1 MKNKNIQKQKC
12 VLGILMSLVL
22 AFGVQGSVNAQ
33 SVFMKGGPNSA
44 PIDDNGNN
52 GVPVIYSMK
61 DNGHENLSFTFQ
73 VTDATDGTTITI
85 AGDNWYAVNRWDWYP
100 EKKKANP
107 VIDSIS
113 VPAAATNDQ
122 GGLSISTSGTP
133 SISKG
138 VITFDAPGATN
149 SENSNWKWSG
159 TITVNYHTVG
169 YGRSKVTVKD
179 NETADAGAD
188 DFQIQHYVVQ
198 SPENARLKR
207 YEIPHGDTYVIRTPH
222 VSTSNDLPFRVR
234 VKEPKRELQNW
245 VQVDL
250 SVTNGKLYLKPSTN
264 PIHKDM
270 YLSGGKLYPRATQH
284 EGFTNLSVFTL
295 YDTIGNTEI
304 ARGTIPPV
312 SVVPDSGATA
322 QVTATIPGAPNTL
335 LPKGFAATR
344 TVIYFTDGIVMQEVS
359 GNHQAKQA
367 GEILDAPLVVRVL
380 DGNRPVPNQRVRF
393 AVEGDATAKT
403 TRLRSTVP
411 ALFFPELEIINNK
424 GLTNEVVVQRASVE
438 NTAEVSVYT
447 DAEGYAKV
455 DVTLPT
461 TPGKYKI
468 NAHIALHPHNHFG
481 RPQILKWLSTDGF
494 SVYATRDPS
503 SVYIDAAHRNTTPA
517 TVRYDGS
524 NEQTIAVQVAER
536 GETFTA
542 APHTAVAFSIE
553 GGRLYLPGSPQQT
566 RSLTVS
572 TDANGVARASVSVGK
587 GVARVT
593 AHLPGSTTADGTH
606 VVTFLSQ
613 TAPINKTIE
622 RVSGNYQH
630 NRVGER
636 LNNPLVVRVSDRK
649 GLPVGRG
656 ETVRF
661 TAPAGVRLGSTSPSR
676 FIQEEGSAEQSRAIS
691 VRTNGKGEA
700 EVYVYLP
707 NTAGEYTITAYP
719 VTLFPAESSPTAAF
733 KVFAARDP
741 SRDLVIYAPD
751 VNTTPTVV
759 EFARTDSQ
767 PISVQ
772 VVQGSV
778 NSHAQA
784 EQAKLGIT
792 VAALLA
798 GQLSGE
804 EIAVGDLSTPQLAP
818 YTEVEF
824 NVDGGMLYVDPEL
837 LDQRQPVYHHQLRVC
852 ADSQGVARAL
862 VSVNKRVA
870 KVTAR
875 IPGGSR
881 EGGEYVVT
889 YISGGLQLEKVSG
902 GAPYAGGAP
911 GALRPD
917 PFVVQVLAGGSPLA
931 NQIVKFTVAPESGE
945 PVPRELCP
953 VVGTTVFVTRSG
965 RFTTDSSAGFW
976 PMLNSV
982 AEPVQDGCDYTVSGP
997 IFVRTDDQGR
1007 AAVRLRMGT
1016 LPTEHVVKAEMYRDR
1031 NSHWVEFR
1039 VSPLIVQAQSPQ
1051 LYMALLGDNDQER
1064 QVRVYAR
1071 DPNGQPRAAQ
1081 QVRLTGGIL
1090 NPSTVE
1096 TGPNGVAESTLT
1108 LPQTGHVTVTATA
1121 PDHDLASR
1129 GVTVTNDG
1137 PRPPTPPP
1145 TEQTSGE
1152 TDTPPPTVV
1161 ERQDSPGDT
1170 PAEPT
1175 PDTTIPTDRPSG
1187 EPTPDRLK
1195 VISGHNNQSGPVGTQ
1210 LAEDFVVS
1218 VVDSDDQGIEGQT
1231 VTFTI
1236 RAGGGSLSPT
1246 SATTGTDG
1254 EARTRL
1260 TLGSTPGIN
1269 RVEATVSGLDPV
1281 EFTATATLGAER
1293 AVEGPRDTQSDPTD
1307 RSAGRLELVSGDPQ
1321 TGSVNTELAKD
1332 FVVRLVDSTNQ
1343 PVVGQTVTFTIITE
1357 GGGFLSTPSTLT
1369 DANGEARTR
1378 LTLGGAPGT
1387 YRVAAIVG
1395 ALQPM
1400 IFTATASAQGDTAKL
1415 YLAVSGSGEMR
1426 TVTIYAYDRNEQ
1438 LASDVE
1444 ISLSGGSFSRTVV
1457 KTGADG
1463 AAESLLVLPKS
1474 GTVTV
1479 TARADGYGS
1488 ATTRI
1493 TVGESADRFT
1503 LVSGNDQKGPIGTP
1517 LSEDFVVRVENGNN
1531 RPISN
1536 QKVAFTITAGGGSLS
1551 VISATTDVNGEAR
1564 TRLTLGGAPGINRV
1578 QASASGLSVVT
1589 FTATATAVA
1598 SELKAHAGDNQTGA
1612 PNQRLA
1618 EPFVIRVTDANGLG
1632 VQTHVPFK
1640 ITQGKG
1646 QISTYVETDAQGW
1659 GKTYLTPQSTGTLKV
1674 EARLEDL
1681 SVTFTATVGKPPEA
1695 LVAISGN
1702 NQHGLPGSQLPNPF
1716 VVKVMDADDAPI
1728 EGVSVTF
1735 SVTAG
1740 GGHLSLTEETT
1751 GTNGQAQTYLTLGT
1765 TRGEN
1770 SVEASVSGVA
1780 EGITFRAISAPRV
1793 AVAAAE
1799 RPPMYWID
1807 TTQGTLHRLV
1817 AEEVEDLA
1825 PNVDGILS
1833 LTVDTQNRSLY
1844 WTRQTAKSKSAIQ
1857 RAGLNGRDVM
1867 TLQTSLTLMTSLA
1880 VNSTGTTL
1888 YWSDLL
1894 GKIKSRP
1901 VQGKQVRL
1909 LAENLSSPTGLV
1921 WAQDTLYWGEAT
1933 GHIRRMNL
1941 RNTPRR
1947 IETVA
1952 RSTGQPVSLAVHNG
1966 RVYWTEISGD
1976 ASQLNRVN
1984 TDGSG
1989 QQTLKTLAGSKRV
2002 WLDIDGSDSKLYL
2015 ARASSLEHRSLSG
2028 KSAQTL
2034 VTGLQRPGSLVLGG
2048 ALRAGNTPQTTYV
2061 KYDVNKDGKVDNA
2074 DLKIVTAALGQNPP
2088 KDPRTDINKD
2098 GTVDKDDLVL
2108 VAANFDADAAAPP
2121 LRAQI
2126 AVLGRDYIQRQIDLL
2141 LASSDPSLAAERV
2154 LAYLQNL
2161 LAAARPDK
2169 TLLLANYPNPFN
2181 PETWIPYQLA
2191 AASDVTITIY
2201 DVKGSVVR
2209 TLRIGHQ
2216 SEGYYTVRS
2225 RAAYWDG
2232 RNASGERVASGI
2244 YFYQLV
2250 TDEISPMRKLVIL
2263 K

>member
-12 VLGILMSLVL
+12 MLGILMSLVL
-22 AFGVQGSVNAQ
+22 ALGVQGSVNAQ
-33 SVFMKGGPNSA
+33 SVFMKGGPKST
-44 PIDDNGNN
+44 PIGDNGNN
-52 GVPVIYSMK
+52 GVPVIYSMQH
-61 DNGHENLSFTFQ
+61 NGNENLSFTFQ
-73 VTDATDGTTITI
+73 VTDAKDGATITV
-85 AGDNWYAVNRWDWYP
+85 AGDNWYAGNRWEYTSQ
-100 EKKKANP
+100 KKAHP
-107 VIDSIS
+107 VIDAIS

-122 GGLSISTSGTP
+122 GGLSISTSGNP
-133 SISKG
+133 AISKG
-138 VITFDAPGATN
+138 VITFDAPGAAG
-149 SENSNWKWSG
+149 SENANWKWSG
-159 TITVNYHTVG
+159 SITVNYHTAG
-169 YGRSKVTVKD
+169 YGRSTVTVKD
-179 NETADAGAD
+179 NETADSGAD

-198 SPENARLKR
+198 SPDNARLNNYYFTHRDR
-207 YEIPHGDTYVIRTPH
+207 YTTPTPH
-222 VSTSNDLPFRVR
+222 VSSGSDLPFEVR
-234 VKEPKRELQNW
+234 VNGAGDGGNQLQNW

-250 SVTNGKLYLKPSTN
+250 RITNGKLYLKPSTD
-264 PIHKDM
+264 PRHKDF

-284 EGFTNLSVFTL
+284 EGFTNLSVFTH
-295 YDTIGNTEI
+295 YASISNTKV
-304 ARGTIPPV
+304 ARGMIPPV
-312 SVVPDSGATA
+312 SVVPDRGATA
-322 QVTATIPGAPNTL
+322 EVTATIPGAPNTL
-335 LPKGFAATR
+335 ISGGLAGTR
-344 TVIYFTDGIVMQEVS
+344 TVIYFTDKIVMQEVS

-367 GEILDAPLVVRVL
+367 GEILDNPLVLRVL

-393 AVEGDATAKT
+393 EAEGDATAKT
-403 TRLRSTVP
+403 TQLRSTVP
-411 ALFFPELEIINNK
+411 ALFLPELTIEVNK
-424 GLTNEVVVQRASVE
+424 GLSNHRIIHAASVE
-438 NTAEVSVYT
+438 NTHAVSVYT
-447 DAEGYAKV
+447 DAAGYAKV
-455 DVTLPT
+455 DVTLPA

-468 NAHIALHPHNHFG
+468 NAHIAEHPHDPAG
-481 RPQILKWLSTDGF
+481 RSTRKWLSGDGF
-494 SVYATRDPS
+494 SVWATRAPS
-503 SVYIDAAHRNTTPA
+503 NDLYIDTAHSSTTPA
-517 TVRYDGS
+517 AVRYDGS
-524 NEQTIAVQVAER
+524 NEQAISVQVAER
-536 GETFTA
+536 GDTFTV
-542 APHTAVAFSIE
+542 APHTEVAFSIE
-553 GGRLYLPGSPQQT
+553 GGRLYIAPELLNQDKPQYKK
-566 RSLTVS
+566 RLTVS
-572 TDANGVARASVSVGK
+572 TDSTGVALALVRVDK

-593 AHLPGSTTADGTH
+593 AHLPGSTTPDGTH
-606 VVTFLSQ
+606 VVTLVSNTVSIKQ
-613 TAPINKTIE
+613 TIE

-636 LNNPLVVRVSDRK
+636 LNNPLVVRVLDRK
-649 GLPVGRG
+649 GLPIGRNQK
-656 ETVRF
+656 VRF
-661 TAPAGVRLGSTSPSR
+661 TAPAGVGLGSTSPSR
-676 FIQEEGSAEQSRAIS
+676 FIQEDGSAEQSRAIS
-691 VRTNGKGEA
+691 VRTDAKGEA

-707 NTAGEYTITAYP
+707 DTAGAYTITAYP
-719 VTLFPAESSPTAAF
+719 VTLLPVENSPSAAF

-741 SRDLVIYAPD
+741 SRDLAIYAPD
-751 VNTTPTVV
+751 VNTTPTIV
-759 EFARTDSQ
+759 EYARSDNQS
-767 PISVQ
+767 ISVQ
-772 VVQGSV
+772 VVQGSA
-778 NSHAQA
+778 NSLSKA
-784 EQAKLGIT
+784 EQAKQGYN
-792 VAALLA
+792 LA
-798 GQLSGE
+798 VLIANAVLDKN
-804 EIAVGDLSTPQLAP
+804 IAVGDPSVLPQLAP

-824 NVDGGMLYVDPEL
+824 SIEGGGLYVDPEL
-837 LDQRQPVYHHQLRVC
+837 LDQRQPVYSHQLRVC
-852 ADSQGVARAL
+852 ADSQGVARASL
-862 VSVNKRVA
+862 SVNKRVA
-870 KVTAR
+870 TVTAR

-881 EGGEYVVT
+881 NGGTYVVT
-889 YISGGLQLEKVSG
+889 YISGGLELEKVSG
-902 GAPYAGGAP
+902 GSPYEGGAL
-911 GALRPD
+911 GELRPD

-931 NQIVKFTVAPESGE
+931 NQIIKFTVAPESGE
-945 PVPRELCP
+945 PVRRELCP

-965 RFTTDSSAGFW
+965 RFTTDSSPGFW
-976 PMLNSV
+976 PSPKSV
-982 AEPVQDGCDYTVSGP
+982 AEPVQVGCDYTVSGP

-1007 AAVRLRMGT
+1007 AAIRLRMGT
-1016 LPTEHVVKAEMYRDR
+1016 LPTEHVVKAEMYRDT
-1031 NSHWVEFR
+1031 NSQWVEFR
-1039 VSPLIVQAQSPQ
+1039 VRPLIMAHSPS
-1051 LYMALLGDNDQER
+1051 LYMSLLGDNDQER
-1064 QVRVYAR
+1064 TVRVYAQGP
-1071 DPNGQPRAAQ
+1071 DGNPRGEQ
-1081 QVRLTGGIL
+1081 QVRLSGGIL
-1090 NPSTVE
+1090 DPSVVT
-1096 TGPNGVAESTLT
+1096 TNPNGVAESTLT
-1108 LPQTGHVTVTATA
+1108 LPNQGSVTVTANA
-1121 PDHDLASR
+1121 PEHDPASR
-1129 GVTVTNDG
+1129 GVTVTDDG
-1137 PRPPTPPP
+1137 PRPPTPRP
-1145 TEQTSGE
+1145 TEQT
-1152 TDTPPPTVV
+1152 
-1161 ERQDSPGDT
+1161 
-1170 PAEPT
+1170 
-1175 PDTTIPTDRPSG
+1175 SG
-1187 EPTPDRLK
+1187 EPTPDRLE
-1195 VISGHNNQSGPVGTQ
+1195 VVSGHNNQSGPVGTQ
-1210 LAEDFVVS
+1210 LAKDFVVR
-1218 VVDSDDQGIEGQT
+1218 VVNSNDEGVERQT

-1236 RAGGGSLSPT
+1236 MAGGGSLLPT
-1246 SATTGTDG
+1246 SATTDNAG

-1260 TLGSTPGIN
+1260 TLGSTPGTN
-1269 RVEATVSGLDPV
+1269 RVEARVSGLSAV
-1281 EFTATATLGAER
+1281 TFTATATAVVERQDSPQHTPAESTDPTTP
-1293 AVEGPRDTQSDPTD
+1293 ASVERVGDGSRDTPTD
-1307 RSAGRLELVSGDPQ
+1307 GSAGRLELVSGDPQ
-1321 TGSVNTELAKD
+1321 TGTVNTELAKD
-1332 FVVRLVDSTNQ
+1332 FVVKLLDGSGQ
-1343 PVVGQTVTFTIITE
+1343 PVPHHSVTFRIITE
-1357 GGGFLSTPSTLT
+1357 GGGFLSPTSTT
-1369 DANGEARTR
+1369 TNANGEARTR

-1387 YRVAAIVG
+1387 YRVAAIVDG
-1395 ALQPM
+1395 LQPM

-1457 KTGADG
+1457 RTGADG

-1479 TARADGYGS
+1479 TATAKDYGS

-1493 TVGESADRFT
+1493 TVGESADKFT

-1702 NQHGLPGSQLPNPF
+1702 NQHGLPGSQLANPF
-1716 VVKVMDADDAPI
+1716 VVKVMDADDTPI
-1728 EGVSVTF
+1728 EGISVTF

-1751 GTNGQAQTYLTLGT
+1751 GTNGQAQTYLTLGA

-1770 SVEASVSGVA
+1770 SVEARVPGVA
-1780 EGITFRAISAPRV
+1780 EGITFRATSAPRV
-1793 AVAAAE
+1793 EVAAAE

-1817 AEEVEDLA
+1817 AETVEDLA

-1833 LTVDTQNRSLY
+1833 LTVDTQNRLLY

-1867 TLQTSLTLMTSLA
+1867 TLQTSLTLMTSIA

-1921 WAQDTLYWGEAT
+1921 WAQDALYWGEAT

-2126 AVLGRDYIQRQIDLL
+2126 AVLGRDYIQTQIDLL

-2191 AASDVTITIY
+2191 AASDVTIRIY
-2201 DVKGSVVR
+2201 DVKGTLVR

-2216 SEGYYTVRS
+2216 SEGYYTDQR

-2244 YFYQLV
+2244 YFYQLQ
-2250 TDEISPMRKLVIL
+2250 TDEISPLRKLVIL

>member
-1 MKNKNIQKQKC
+1 MKKLNTQTQKC
-12 VLGILMSLVL
+12 VLSLLILLML
-22 AFGVQGSVNAQ
+22 ALGVQGSVNAQ
-33 SVFMKGGPNSA
+33 SVFMKGGPKST
-44 PIDDNGNN
+44 PIGDNGNN
-52 GVPVIYSMK
+52 GVPVIYSMQH
-61 DNGHENLSFTFQ
+61 NGNENLSFTFQ
-73 VTDATDGTTITI
+73 VTDAKDGATITI
-85 AGDNWYAVNRWDWYP
+85 AGDNWYAGNRWEYTFQ
-100 EKKKANP
+100 KKAHP
-107 VIDSIS
+107 VIDAIS

-122 GGLSISTSGTP
+122 GGLSLSTSGNP
-133 SISKG
+133 PISKG
-138 VITFDAPGATN
+138 VITFDAPGAAG
-149 SENSNWKWSG
+149 SENANWKWSG
-159 TITVNYHTVG
+159 SITVNYHTAG
-169 YGRSKVTVKD
+169 YGRSTVTVKD
-179 NETADAGAD
+179 NETADSGAD

-198 SPENARLKR
+198 SPDNARLHGYEFTHRDR
-207 YEIPHGDTYVIRTPH
+207 YTTPTPH
-222 VSTSNDLPFRVR
+222 VSSGSDLPFDVR
-234 VKEPKRELQNW
+234 VKESGGEVQSW

-250 SVTNGKLYLKPSTN
+250 RITNGKLYLKPSTD
-264 PIHKDM
+264 PRHKDF

-284 EGFTNLSVFTL
+284 EGFTNLSVFTH
-295 YDTIGNTEI
+295 YATISNTRV
-304 ARGTIPPV
+304 ARGMLPPV
-312 SVVPDSGATA
+312 SVVPDRGATA
-322 QVTATIPGAPNTL
+322 EVTATIPGALNTPISGGL
-335 LPKGFAATR
+335 AGTR
-344 TVIYFTDGIVMQEVS
+344 TVIYFTDKIVMQEVS

-367 GEILDAPLVVRVL
+367 GETLDNPLVLRVL

-393 AVEGDATAKT
+393 EAEGDATAKT
-403 TRLRSTVP
+403 TRLRASVP
-411 ALFFPELEIINNK
+411 SLFLPELTIEVNK
-424 GLTNEVVVQRASVE
+424 GLSNHRIIHAASVE
-438 NTAEVSVYT
+438 NTHAVSVYT
-447 DAEGYAKV
+447 DAAGYAKV
-455 DVTLPT
+455 DVTLPA

-468 NAHIALHPHNHFG
+468 NAHIATHPHNPAG
-481 RPQILKWLSTDGF
+481 RSTRKWLSGDGF
-494 SVYATRDPS
+494 SVWATRSPS
-503 SVYIDAAHRNTTPA
+503 NDLYIDTAHSNTTPA
-517 TVRYDGS
+517 AVRYDGS
-524 NEQTIAVQVAER
+524 NEQAISVQVAER
-536 GETFTA
+536 ADTFTPA
-542 APHTAVAFSIE
+542 AHAEVAFSIE
-553 GGRLYLPGSPQQT
+553 GGRLYLAPELLNQDKPQYKK
-566 RSLTVS
+566 RLTVS
-572 TDANGVARASVSVGK
+572 TDSTGVAIALVRVDK

-593 AHLPGSTTADGTH
+593 AHLPGSTAADGTH
-606 VVTFLSQ
+606 VVTLVSN
-613 TAPINKTIE
+613 TVPIKQAIE

-636 LNNPLVVRVSDRK
+636 LNTPLVVRVLDRK
-649 GLPVGRG
+649 GLPIGRNQK
-656 ETVRF
+656 VRF
-661 TAPAGVRLGSTSPSR
+661 TAPAGVGLGSTSPSR

-691 VRTNGKGEA
+691 VRTDAKGEA

-707 NTAGEYTITAYP
+707 DTAGAYTITAYP
-719 VTLFPAESSPTAAF
+719 VTLLPVENSPSAAF

-741 SRDLVIYAPD
+741 SRDLAIYAPD
-751 VNTTPTVV
+751 VNTTPTIV
-759 EFARTDSQ
+759 EYARSDSQ
-767 PISVQ
+767 SISVQ
-772 VVQGSV
+772 VIERGTQTEPIKKIVKPADSPPV
-778 NSHAQA
+778 IRDWR
-784 EQAKLGIT
+784 EVLIR
-792 VAALLA
+792 
-798 GQLSGE
+798 
-804 EIAVGDLSTPQLAP
+804 STNPSDASQVQLAP

-824 NVDGGMLYVDPEL
+824 SIEGGGLYVDPEL
-837 LDQRQPVYHHQLRVC
+837 LDQKQAVYSHQLRVC
-852 ADSQGVARAL
+852 ADSKGIARAS

-870 KVTAR
+870 TVTAR

-889 YISGGLQLEKVSG
+889 YISGGLELEKVSG
-902 GAPYAGGAP
+902 GSPYEGGAL
-911 GALRPD
+911 GELRED

-931 NQIVKFTVAPESGE
+931 NQIIKFTVAPESGE
-945 PVPRELCP
+945 PVRRELCP
-953 VVGTTVFVTRSG
+953 ALGTTVFVTRSG
-965 RFTTDSSAGFW
+965 RFTTDSSPGFW
-976 PMLNSV
+976 PSPKSV
-982 AEPVQDGCDYTVSGP
+982 PEPVQVGCDYTVSGP
-997 IFVRTDDQGR
+997 IFVRTDPQGR
-1007 AAVRLRMGT
+1007 ASILLRMGT
-1016 LPTEHVVKAEMYRDR
+1016 LPTEHVVKAEMYRDA
-1031 NSHWVEFR
+1031 NSQWVEFR
-1039 VSPLIVQAQSPQ
+1039 VRPLIMANSPS
-1051 LYMALLGDNDQER
+1051 LYMSLLGDNDQER
-1064 QVRVYAR
+1064 TVRVYAQGP
-1071 DPNGQPRAAQ
+1071 DGNPRGAQ
-1081 QVRLTGGIL
+1081 QVRLSVGIL
-1090 NPSTVE
+1090 PPE
-1096 TGPNGVAESTLT
+1096 TITTNTNGVAEKNVP
-1108 LPQTGHVTVTATA
+1108 LPDDPHVPITATA
-1121 PDHDLASR
+1121 PGYTQASR
-1129 GVTVTNDG
+1129 GVSRTG
-1137 PRPPTPPP
+1137 PRQTEQPSDEPTP
-1145 TEQTSGE
+1145 
-1152 TDTPPPTVV
+1152 
-1161 ERQDSPGDT
+1161 DSPRDT
-1170 PAEPT
+1170 SVST
-1175 PDTTIPTDRPSG
+1175 PDTTIPTDRPSD
-1187 EPTPDRLK
+1187 EPTPNRLDLVSGDR
-1195 VISGHNNQSGPVGTQ
+1195 QTGTVNTR
-1210 LAEDFVVS
+1210 LAEDFVVL
-1218 VVDSDDQGIEGQT
+1218 VVDSNNHGIAGQT

-1236 RAGGGSLSPT
+1236 RAGGGSLSKT
-1246 SATTGTDG
+1246 STTSDDAGK
-1254 EARTRL
+1254 ARTRL
-1260 TLGSTPGIN
+1260 TLGSAPGTN
-1269 RVEATVSGLDPV
+1269 RVEATVSGLPAV
-1281 EFTATATLGAER
+1281 EFTATATPGEER
-1293 AVEGPRDTQSDPTD
+1293 GDTSTTTSDEERRDTPTD
-1307 RSAGRLELVSGDPQ
+1307 GNAGRLELVSGDPQ
-1321 TGSVNTELAKD
+1321 TGTVNTELAKD
-1332 FVVRLVDSTNQ
+1332 FVVRLVGSNNQ
-1343 PVVGQTVTFTIITE
+1343 PVAGQTVTFTVITE
-1357 GGGFLSTPSTLT
+1357 GGGFLSPTSATT
-1369 DANGEARTR
+1369 NANGEARTR

-1387 YRVAAIVG
+1387 YRVAAIVDG
-1395 ALQPM
+1395 LQPM
-1400 IFTATASAQGDTAKL
+1400 IFTATASVEGDSAKL

-1457 KTGADG
+1457 RTGVDG

-1479 TARADGYGS
+1479 TATADGYGS

-1517 LSEDFVVRVENGNN
+1517 LSSDFVVRVENGNN

-1659 GKTYLTPQSTGTLKV
+1659 GKTYLTPHSTGTLKV

-1728 EGVSVTF
+1728 EGVSVKF

-1751 GTNGQAQTYLTLGT
+1751 GTNGQAQTYLTLGA

-1770 SVEASVSGVA
+1770 SVEASVLGVA
-1780 EGITFRAISAPRV
+1780 EGITFRATSAPRV
-1793 AVAAAE
+1793 EIAAAE

-1825 PNVDGILS
+1825 SNVDGILS
-1833 LTVDTQNRSLY
+1833 LTVDTQNRLLY
-1844 WTRQTAKSKSAIQ
+1844 WTRQNAKSKSAIQ

-1867 TLQTSLTLMTSLA
+1867 TLQTSLTLMTSIA
-1880 VNSTGTTL
+1880 VNRTGTTL

-1921 WAQDTLYWGEAT
+1921 WAQDALYWGEAT

-2015 ARASSLEHRSLSG
+2015 TRASHLEHRSLSG

-2034 VTGLQRPGSLVLGG
+2034 VMGLQRPGSLVLGG
-2048 ALRAGNTPQTTYV
+2048 ALRANTPQHPETTYV

-2126 AVLGRDYIQRQIDLL
+2126 AVLGRDYIQTQIDLL

-2191 AASDVTITIY
+2191 AASDVTIRIY
-2201 DVKGSVVR
+2201 DVKGTPVR

-2216 SEGYYTVRS
+2216 SEGYYTDQR

-2244 YFYQLV
+2244 YFYQLQ
-2250 TDEISPMRKLVIL
+2250 TDEISPLRKMVIL

>member
-12 VLGILMSLVL
+12 MLGILMSLVL
-22 AFGVQGSVNAQ
+22 ALGVQGNVNAQ
-33 SVFMKGGPNSA
+33 SVFMKGGPKST
-44 PIDDNGNN
+44 PIGDNGNN

-61 DNGHENLSFTFQ
+61 HNGHENLSFTFQ
-73 VTDATDGTTITI
+73 VTDAKDGTTITI
-85 AGDNWYAVNRWDWYP
+85 EGDNWYALNRWEWFPD
-100 EKKKANP
+100 KHKKANP
-107 VIDSIS
+107 VIDAIS
-113 VPAAATNDQ
+113 VPGAATNEA
-122 GGLSISTSGTP
+122 GNPSISTSGNP
-133 SISKG
+133 SKSKG
-138 VITFDAPGATN
+138 VITFDAPGAAG
-149 SENSNWKWSG
+149 SENSSWKWSG
-159 TITVNYHTVG
+159 SITVNYHTVG

-179 NETADAGAD
+179 NETGDGGAD

-198 SPENARLKR
+198 SPDNARLKR
-207 YEIPHGDTYVIRTPH
+207 YEISHRDTYVTKTPH
-222 VSTSNDLPFRVR
+222 VSTGNDLPFAVRVR
-234 VKEPKRELQNW
+234 EPKGELQTW

-284 EGFTNLSVFTL
+284 EGFTNLSVFTH
-295 YDTIGNTEI
+295 YHTVGNTAI

-322 QVTATIPGAPNTL
+322 QVTATIPGAPNTPVL
-335 LPKGFAATR
+335 GGLAATR

-393 AVEGDATAKT
+393 AAEGDATAKT
-403 TRLRSTVP
+403 TRLRATIPS
-411 ALFFPELEIINNK
+411 LFLPEMVIISGE
-424 GLTNEVVVQRASVE
+424 GLTNERVVQTASVE

-455 DVTLPT
+455 DVTLPN

-468 NAHIALHPHNHFG
+468 NAHIALHPQNNFANQ
-481 RPQILKWLSTDGF
+481 QILKWLSVDGF

-503 SVYIDAAHRNTTPA
+503 SVYIDAAHSNTTPA

-524 NEQTIAVQVAER
+524 NEQVISVQVRER
-536 GETFTA
+536 GDTFTP

-553 GGRLYLPGSPQQT
+553 GGRLSLPGSSQQT

-824 NVDGGMLYVDPEL
+824 SVDGGMLYVDPEL

-852 ADSQGVARAL
+852 ADSQGVARAS

-911 GALRPD
+911 GALRED
-917 PFVVQVLAGGSPLA
+917 PFVVRVLAGGRPLA
-931 NQIVKFTVAPESGE
+931 KQIVKFTVAPESGE

-997 IFVRTDDQGR
+997 IFVRTDAKGR

-1051 LYMALLGDNDQER
+1051 LYMALLGDNDQDR

-1081 QVRLTGGIL
+1081 QVRLSGGRIL
-1090 NPSTVE
+1090 QPTVT
-1096 TGPNGVAESTLT
+1096 TGPNGVAETTLT
-1108 LPQTGHVTVTATA
+1108 LPDTGHVQVTAEA
-1121 PDHDLASR
+1121 EGYVPASK
-1129 GVTVTNDG
+1129 GLSITE
-1137 PRPPTPPP
+1137 PRPS
-1145 TEQTSGE
+1145 TEQTERTHE
-1152 TDTPPPTVV
+1152 TTTPT
-1161 ERQDSPGDT
+1161 
-1170 PAEPT
+1170 
-1175 PDTTIPTDRPSG
+1175 
-1187 EPTPDRLK
+1187 RLK
-1195 VISGHNNQSGPVGTQ
+1195 VVSGNDKSGPVGTQ

-1218 VVDSDDQGIEGQT
+1218 VEDNNGQGIADQR
-1231 VTFTI
+1231 VTFKVMS
-1236 RAGGGSLSPT
+1236 GGGSLLPT
-1246 SATTGTDG
+1246 SATTDNAG

-1260 TLGSTPGIN
+1260 TLGSTPGTN
-1269 RVEATVSGLDPV
+1269 RVEASVGELPV
-1281 EFTATATLGAER
+1281 VTFTATATAVVERQPQHTPAESTDPTTP
-1293 AVEGPRDTQSDPTD
+1293 ASVERVGDGSRDTPTD
-1307 RSAGRLELVSGDPQ
+1307 GSAAALVPVDGDGQ
-1321 TGSVNTELAKD
+1321 TGTVNTPLAKE
-1332 FVVRLVDSTNQ
+1332 FVVKVLDGSGQ
-1343 PVVGQTVTFTIITE
+1343 PVPHHSVTFRIITE
-1357 GGGFLSTPSTLT
+1357 SGGLLSTTSTPT
-1369 DANGEARTR
+1369 NANGEARTR
-1378 LTLGGAPGT
+1378 LTLGDAPGT
-1387 YRVAAIVG
+1387 YRVAAIVDG
-1395 ALQPM
+1395 LQPM

-1457 KTGADG
+1457 RTGADG

-1479 TARADGYGS
+1479 TARATGYGS

-1493 TVGESADRFT
+1493 TVGESADRLT

-1536 QKVAFTITAGGGSLS
+1536 QKVAFRITAGGGSLS
-1551 VISATTDVNGEAR
+1551 VISATSDVNGEAR

-1728 EGVSVTF
+1728 EGISVTF

-1740 GGHLSLTEETT
+1740 GGELSRTEETT

-1780 EGITFRAISAPRV
+1780 EGITFRATSAPRV

-1817 AEEVEDLA
+1817 AETVEDLA

-1833 LTVDTQNRSLY
+1833 LTIDTQNRLLY

-1857 RAGLNGRDVM
+1857 RAGLNGKDVM
-1867 TLQTSLTLMTSLA
+1867 TLQTSLTLMTSIA
-1880 VNSTGTTL
+1880 VNRTGTTL
-1888 YWSDLL
+1888 YWADLL

-1921 WAQDTLYWGEAT
+1921 WAQDALYWGEAT

-1941 RNTPRR
+1941 RHTPKR

-1984 TDGSG
+1984 TDGSE
-1989 QQTLKTLAGSKRV
+1989 QQTLKTLTGSKHI

-2015 ARASSLEHRSLSG
+2015 ARASSLERRSLSG
-2028 KSAQTL
+2028 KSAQAL

-2088 KDPRTDINKD
+2088 KDPRIDINKD

-2126 AVLGRDYIQRQIDLL
+2126 AVLGRDYIQTQIDLL

-2161 LAAARPDK
+2161 LAAARPEK
-2169 TLLLANYPNPFN
+2169 TLLLANYPNPLN

-2191 AASDVTITIY
+2191 AASDVTIRIY
-2201 DVKGSVVR
+2201 DVKGTPVR

-2216 SEGYYTVRS
+2216 SGGYYTDQR

-2244 YFYQLV
+2244 YFYQLQ
-2250 TDEISPMRKLVIL
+2250 TDEISPMRKMVIL